1 MNTIKRLYSRTDGW
15 LRGLSRVPYAFVLGT
30 SAGVGV
36 LVVGLLLSKE
46 FVFVEA
52 TTMALVTF
60 GLECVFGLHQTT
72 EG

>member
-1 MNTIKRLYSRTDGW
+1 MNTIKRLYSRADSW

-30 SAGVGV
+30 SAGGGV

-52 TTMALVTF
+52 ITMALVTF
-60 GLECVFGLHQTT
+60 GLECVFGLHQTA